1 MPVSIV
7 VYILLERL
15 FHVCLVLIQQNV
27 SQNLCL
33 SLAVDLVLDH
43 SHKLQGS
50 DLVVT
55 PYFDFLQP
63 MLSFTRQDSG
73 GGRERNSEDL
83 SDMQTTP
90 TKVVDADSQSSFQTA
105 IAAHEAAEE
114 VMEDQIEDDDVE
126 SGHIAMADPI
136 KLALLQCSNFLQ
148 ETEKAHANVKILI
161 KDNGVHI
168 TGPDRQT
175 SKQIKQSLKEYF
187 GKMAKIN
194 FTLEPEKAEFLTRKD
209 VKERL
214 QQTMNQTGTPALY
227 TVSDSSIN
235 VTALSLSSAN
245 LACSFLKSQVG
256 HISIPVDT
264 QYECMFYCREW
275 SEFLQAL
282 EFSSV
287 RVSERGGN
295 IDVLTLKGMESE
307 KQAAILEFLTTPI
320 ERETVITMEP
330 GMLKYIQTHCHQLLA
345 DMDQVSILP
354 LEADDVCGLKVCVA
368 SVSHAEVEVFDCYCV

>member
-1 MPVSIV
+1 MS
-7 VYILLERL
+7 
-15 FHVCLVLIQQNV
+15 
-27 SQNLCL
+27 
-33 SLAVDLVLDH
+33 
-43 SHKLQGS
+43 
-50 DLVVT
+50 
-55 PYFDFLQP
+55 
-63 MLSFTRQDSG
+63 
-73 GGRERNSEDL
+73 ERNSQDL
-83 SDMQTTP
+83 SDIQTTP
-90 TKVVDADSQSSFQTA
+90 TKVVDTESQSSFQMA

-114 VMEDQIEDDDVE
+114 VVEDQMEVEDVE
-126 SGHIAMADPI
+126 SGHIAMADPV

-148 ETEKAHANVKILI
+148 ETEKAHPNVKILI

-168 TGPDRQT
+168 TDPDRQM
-175 SKQIKQSLKEYF
+175 SKQIKQSIKEYF
-187 GKMAKIN
+187 GKMAKTN
-194 FTLEPEKAEFLTRKD
+194 FTLEPEKAEFLSRKD

-235 VTALSLSSAN
+235 VTALSQSSAN

-264 QYECMFYCREW
+264 QHECMFYCREW

-287 RVSERGGN
+287 KVSECGGN

-307 KQAAILEFLTTPI
+307 KQTAILEFLTTPI

-330 GMLKYIQTHCHQLLA
+330 GILKYIQTHCHQLLA
-345 DMDQVSILP
+345 DMNQVSILP
-354 LEADDVCGLKVCVA
+354 LEADDVFGLKVCGA
-368 SVSHAEVEVFDCYCV
+368 SVSHTEAEVFDCYCV

>member
-1 MPVSIV
+1 MD
-7 VYILLERL
+7 R
-15 FHVCLVLIQQNV
+15 VLYRP
-27 SQNLCL
+27 
-33 SLAVDLVLDH
+33 
-43 SHKLQGS
+43 HKLEGS

-63 MLSFTRQDSG
+63 TLSLTRQDSEVG
-73 GGRERNSEDL
+73 SQDMSERNSKDL

-90 TKVVDADSQSSFQTA
+90 LTVVDADSQSSSQTA
-105 IAAHEAAEE
+105 LAAHEAAEE
-114 VMEDQIEDDDVE
+114 VMEDPVENEDVD
-126 SGHIAMADPI
+126 SGHIAMADHV

-148 ETEKAHANVKILI
+148 ETEKAHPNIEILI
-161 KDNGVHI
+161 KHNGVHI
-168 TGPDRQT
+168 TGHDRQT
-175 SKQIKQSLKEYF
+175 FKQIKQSIEEYV
-187 GKMAKIN
+187 GKMAKTH

-214 QQTMNQTGTPALY
+214 QQTMKQTGTPALY

-235 VTALSLSSAN
+235 VTALSQSSAN
-245 LACSFLKSQVG
+245 QACSFLKSQVG

-264 QYECMFYCREW
+264 QYECMFYCKEW

-287 RVSERGGN
+287 KVSERGGN

-307 KQAAILEFLTTPI
+307 KQTAILNFLTTPI

-330 GMLKYIQTHCHQLLA
+330 AMLKYIQTHCHQLLA

-354 LEADDVCGLKVCVA
+354 LEADDVCGLKVCGA
-368 SVSHAEVEVFDCYCV
+368 SVSQTEAGVFD